1 MGTLFGL
8 QIVLLM
14 RKKMV
19 KENSQG
25 AKVDN
30 FKFWIHAV
38 INQKTQKK
46 KNIGTL
52 YLFHQFFFFSFY
64 IV

>member
-1 MGTLFGL
+1 MGTLFGR

-19 KENSQG
+19 KENSQR

-46 KNIGTL
+46 KT
-52 YLFHQFFFFSFY
+52 
-64 IV
+64 